1 MGTTISRSASRRS
14 SCWLRSSA
22 PSTIPTC
29 SNASGATERR
39 AKATDRARGCSPP
52 WPRGPGRSTP
62 GLPTEIAELSSW
74 ALADGLLIELDTGL
88 MSVVA
93 AIPLALADRDE
104 AVTWFEAIDE
114 AARAKGSVFAATGQ
128 MLWGGYTAFVRGELA
143 EAQQGFRD
151 SLETIALWGVPASA
165 YSCGFIAQAAVE
177 QGNLQEARAMLELSE
192 VPPPLS
198 DRMLILDK
206 AEMAVLLAEGKA
218 DEAVERS
225 RASGM
230 RAGWRR
236 HPRYVPWRSYG
247 ALALDRG
254 GRVEEALVLA
264 HEELDIA
271 RQIGAPGT
279 LGQSLRVLGTI
290 EREQGLEHLEEA
302 VAVLDG
308 SAARLELAKA
318 LTALGARL
326 RRDRKPTEAREPL
339 RQALELAEAC
349 GASPLAD
356 EARAEIYA
364 TGARPRTTALQGV
377 AALTSSEHR
386 VAVLAAEGKSN
397 REIAQA
403 LYVTPKT
410 VEVHLSSTYR
420 KLQISSRR
428 DLEAALD
435 PASGT
440 PGVGDRL
447 GRSGRS
453 RGRRPEH

>member
-1 MGTTISRSASRRS
+1 
-14 SCWLRSSA
+14 
-22 PSTIPTC
+22 
-29 SNASGATERR
+29 
-39 AKATDRARGCSPP
+39 
-52 WPRGPGRSTP
+52 
-62 GLPTEIAELSSW
+62 
-74 ALADGLLIELDTGL
+74 
-88 MSVVA
+88 
-93 AIPLALADRDE
+93 
-104 AVTWFEAIDE
+104 
-114 AARAKGSVFAATGQ
+114 
-128 MLWGGYTAFVRGELA
+128 
-143 EAQQGFRD
+143 
-151 SLETIALWGVPASA
+151 
-165 YSCGFIAQAAVE
+165 
-177 QGNLQEARAMLELSE
+177 
-192 VPPPLS
+192 
-198 DRMLILDK
+198 
-206 AEMAVLLAEGKA
+206 VLLAEGKA

-225 RASGM
+225 GASGV

-247 ALALDRG
+247 ALALDRV
-254 GRVEEALVLA
+254 GRREEALALA

-290 EREQGLEHLEEA
+290 EREHGLEHLEEA
-302 VAVLDG
+302 AAVLDG
-308 SAARLELAKA
+308 SPARLELAKA

-377 AALTSSEHR
+377 AALTTSEHR
-386 VAVLAAEGKSN
+386 VAVLAAGGKSN

-435 PASGT
+435 PASG
-440 PGVGDRL
+440 
-447 GRSGRS
+447 
-453 RGRRPEH
+453 RPA